1 MVEKVPLPLNKMYFE
16 LNWEENNGNP
26 TMTLLHLMFLQIVC
40 LPVRD
45 DGKNISLSFLGNS
58 LNRTQRTNNVL
69 KIVSFV
75 SKSFQH
81 LVWRVEDSDRI
92 QSCQKVY
99 LFIFYVWWKK
109 CKWAPQKPNVSCTFF
124 AVRGAYQSRLSM
136 DHICNVSAYNGFYE
150 VLYLYSWKKIWNGVT
165 VGWWF

>member
-81 LVWRVEDSDRI
+81 LV
-92 QSCQKVY
+92 
-99 LFIFYVWWKK
+99 
-109 CKWAPQKPNVSCTFF
+109 
-124 AVRGAYQSRLSM
+124 
-136 DHICNVSAYNGFYE
+136 
-150 VLYLYSWKKIWNGVT
+150 
-165 VGWWF
+165 